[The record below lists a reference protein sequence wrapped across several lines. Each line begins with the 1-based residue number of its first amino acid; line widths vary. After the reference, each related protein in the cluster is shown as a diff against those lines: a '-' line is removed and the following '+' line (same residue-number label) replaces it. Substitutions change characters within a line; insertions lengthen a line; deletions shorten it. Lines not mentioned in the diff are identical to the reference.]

1 MSDEPPSSSRPLAGD
16 ISSPGGEAR
25 RPGGLRDWLKA
36 LRGGG
41 RNGDSSLR
49 DSVEALIEEREER
62 AEPID
67 PEEHTLIANVLK
79 LGTVT
84 VYDAMVPR
92 ADIVAVEVATPL
104 KDVVAAMTKHG
115 HSRLP
120 VYRGKLDDV
129 IGMIHIRDVL
139 GALDRANGG
148 KKRPN
153 LRRLMRDVLFVAPS
167 MRVLDLLLQMRKSR
181 KHMAM
186 VVDEYGGIDGLVT
199 IEDLVEEI
207 VGEIEEEHE
216 AATAPRI
223 QEGADGSVVVD
234 ARLPIEEL
242 EERLGLTLA
251 GSDEEG
257 DIDTLGGLVSALTGR
272 VPVRGE
278 LIVHEGS
285 GLEFEIVDADPRR
298 VKRLKIRNFPA
309 HSAAHDA

>member
-1 MSDEPPSSSRPLAGD
+1 MSDEPPSSPKPVAAESQFASDEP
-16 ISSPGGEAR
+16 R
-25 RPGGLRDWLKA
+25 RPGGLLAWLKG
-36 LRGGG
+36 LRSG

-92 ADIVAVEVATPL
+92 ADILAVEVGTPL
-104 KDVVAAMTKHG
+104 KEVVAAMTKQG

-120 VYRGKLDDV
+120 VYRETLDEV

-139 GALDRANGG
+139 GALERANGG
-148 KKRPN
+148 KKRPS
-153 LRRLMRDVLFVAPS
+153 LRRLMRQVLFVAPS
-167 MRVLDLLLQMRKSR
+167 MRVLDLLLQMRRSR
-181 KHMAM
+181 NHMAM

-223 QEGADGSVVVD
+223 QERPDGTLLVD
-234 ARLPIEEL
+234 ARLPIDEF
-242 EERLGLTLA
+242 EERVGMTL
-251 GSDEEG
+251 SNIDEDT
-257 DIDTLGGLVSALTGR
+257 DIDTLGGLVSAMTGR

-278 LIVHEGS
+278 LVVHEPS
-285 GLEFEIVDADPRR
+285 GLEFEVADADPRR
-298 VKRLKIRNFPA
+298 VKRLKVRNIPA
-309 HSAAHDA
+309 HPSAHGR